1 MYSNCER
8 QVLAVLSSTMG
19 LLRRC
24 RVNAALTIQLFSQLF
39 HALNAAIFNRLVGI
53 ESPRLPAYQPA
64 PGGPAN
70 LCSRHWGHRLSKR
83 LRRLEAWAERQGLE
97 LAADCHLARVMQAA
111 HLLQVYNLIAV
122 FFLSFF

>member
-1 MYSNCER
+1 L

-39 HALNAAIFNRLVGI
+39 HALNAAIFNRLVGL
-53 ESPRLPAYQPA
+53 ETPRLPAYQSP
-64 PGGPAN
+64 PGGPPN
-70 LCSRHWGHRLSKR
+70 FCSRQWGVRLSKR

-111 HLLQVYNLIAV
+111 HLLQVMAPV
-122 FFLSFF
+122 VAFFH